1 MKITSLIFVLII
13 GAILFS
19 LASGALAANRAQR
32 IDLNTLKNWL
42 ANPRVEIIDVRTN
55 NDWEASALKIKGA
68 VREDPAKVAAWMNT
82 LPKDKKIVLY
92 CA

>member
-1 MKITSLIFVLII
+1 MKKSFPQLILMTITL
-13 GAILFS
+13 LFS
-19 LASGALAANRAQR
+19 LVSWVSAAPHVQR
-32 IDLNTLKNWL
+32 IDKATLKSWL
-42 ANPRVEIIDVRTN
+42 ANPQVEIIDVRSY

-68 VREDPAKVAAWMNT
+68 IRKDPGKVETWMKT

>member
-1 MKITSLIFVLII
+1 MI

-19 LASGALAANRAQR
+19 LVSCALATNRAQR

-42 ANPRVEIIDVRTN
+42 ANPRVEVIDVRTN
-55 NDWEASALKIKGA
+55 NDWEASALEIKGA